1 VNHLKIE
8 LKDHRND
15 VVFVGYQAE
24 GTPGREI
31 LAHANG
37 RTRWSG
43 WTGGRITIR
52 AGVHALSGYPAHADQ
67 EGLIEWVESMGDK
80 PKRIKLVHGEPAA
93 WKCLAEMLRTLE
105 CSVD

>member
-1 VNHLKIE
+1 LVRLDGRQ
-8 LKDHRND
+8 DHH
-15 VVFVGYQAE
+15 
-24 GTPGREI
+24 PGR
-31 LAHANG
+31 
-37 RTRWSG
+37 
-43 WTGGRITIR
+43 
-52 AGVHALSGYPAHADQ
+52 VHALSGYSAHADQ